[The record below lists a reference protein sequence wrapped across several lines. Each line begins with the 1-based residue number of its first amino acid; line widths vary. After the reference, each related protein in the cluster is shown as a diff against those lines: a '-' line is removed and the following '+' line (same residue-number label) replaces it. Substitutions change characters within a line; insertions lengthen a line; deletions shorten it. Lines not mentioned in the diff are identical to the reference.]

1 MFQEQGREE
10 LGYSSAFSCP
20 TLMPASAIPD
30 ALILESHNR
39 RMGGNR
45 KRMTYPA
52 EQLEDWGAY
61 SFSMMYNK
69 SPQIRQPKTAHTYY
83 FIVQLRP
90 SSVRGLTWLGSRC
103 HHMLIW
109 RVSRGKS
116 ASNLVWL
123 LEQDLCPRGCVTEGP
138 GFLPTGD
145 SQSYLRQRHDSSSPV
160 PYSVG

>member
-10 LGYSSAFSCP
+10 LGYSRAFSCP

-30 ALILESHNR
+30 ALILESHSR

-61 SFSMMYNK
+61 SFSMLYNK

-83 FIVQLRP
+83 FIVQLRR

-109 RVSRGKS
+109 RVSRGKICFQPRLAAGAGFMS
-116 ASNLVWL
+116 PWLCDRGPWL
-123 LEQDLCPRGCVTEGP
+123 LADRRL
-138 GFLPTGD
+138 
-145 SQSYLRQRHDSSSPV
+145 
-160 PYSVG
+160 SVVS